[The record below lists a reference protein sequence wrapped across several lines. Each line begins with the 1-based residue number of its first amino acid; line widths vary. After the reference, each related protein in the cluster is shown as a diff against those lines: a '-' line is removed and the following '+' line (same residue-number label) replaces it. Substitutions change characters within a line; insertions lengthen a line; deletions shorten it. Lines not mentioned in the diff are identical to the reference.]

1 MIGFSHGNSLVS
13 KDANCLIPWVVNLDN
28 EENQNLM
35 AEETTGVR
43 ITQNA
48 IYQKQL
54 EHGEILIKV
63 LEKLDHLD
71 DVPNRIREVEL
82 TLARLAWI
90 ERVAYTG
97 LTAAVVSLLG
107 LIVSILGV

>member
-1 MIGFSHGNSLVS
+1 V
-13 KDANCLIPWVVNLDN
+13 
-28 EENQNLM
+28 

-54 EHGEILIKV
+54 EHGEILV
-63 LEKLDHLD
+63 RLLEKLDHLD
-71 DVPNRIREVEL
+71 DVPERIREVEL

-90 ERVAYTG
+90 EKIAYTG
-97 LTAAVVSLLG
+97 LTAGVVSLIGAVVNLT
-107 LIVSILGV
+107 I

>member
-1 MIGFSHGNSLVS
+1 
-13 KDANCLIPWVVNLDN
+13 
-28 EENQNLM
+28 M

-43 ITQNA
+43 ITQHM

-54 EHGEILIKV
+54 EMNDTQIKM

-71 DVPNRIREVEL
+71 DVPERMREVEL

-90 ERVAYTG
+90 EKIAYTG
-97 LTAAVVSLLG
+97 LSAALLAVLG
-107 LIVSILGV
+107 SILNLVLKV